1 MNESRSAGDSR
12 PSRLGVVMA
21 AAIAAA
27 ASLAGCGGSSNS
39 AGSVQHQWVVEVPST
54 VASAENPAIWF
65 RDRTDDHLLV
75 AYDWNGDRVGSIQLS
90 DSQPFDAG
98 QSPDGTAL
106 VTSVQ
111 PTSGASVVGRAD
123 GPMLAG
129 ATGQV
134 TWARDSS
141 HLCSFRQ
148 PSGADLVE
156 QSSTSEAGALF
167 LDDPATG
174 ASRRV
179 VRFGTEDPLGGPTV
193 LSCSVPDD
201 RAVVGQSFVESVSS
215 LHVVTL
221 GTGASAAFSPQTS
234 PSAGPPLGVV
244 ASADGTLI
252 AEGFPAGTG
261 ASTDQSTVYDS
272 STGTAL
278 ATLPNEIVTF
288 SDDDSRVLTV
298 QAFNSSTQGGI
309 YRLVDWRTGAV
320 LWSDHLALG
329 SFLTRPDSGDVVVEP
344 TTYGGSVPGSPGTLQ
359 PYTTPIIVRA
369 DGTTLQLPEVRPLED

>member
-1 MNESRSAGDSR
+1 
-12 PSRLGVVMA
+12 MA

-27 ASLAGCGGSSNS
+27 ASRAGCGGSSNS

-75 AYDWNGDRVGSIQLS
+75 AYDWEGDRVGSIQLS
-90 DSQPFDAG
+90 DSQPIDAG

-106 VTSVQ
+106 VTSAQ

-129 ATGQV
+129 ATGKV

-148 PSGADLVE
+148 PNGADFVDQGTTFE
-156 QSSTSEAGALF
+156 PGALF
-167 LDDPATG
+167 VDDPATG

-179 VRFGTEDPLGGPTV
+179 VRFGSNGPMSSPTV

-201 RAVVGQSFVESVSS
+201 RAVVGESFVESVSS

-234 PSAGPPLGVV
+234 PSGGPPLGVV

>member
-39 AGSVQHQWVVEVPST
+39 AGSVQHQWVVKVPST

-75 AYDWNGDRVGSIQLS
+75 AYDWEGDRVGSIQLS
-90 DSQPFDAG
+90 DSQPIYAG

-106 VTSVQ
+106 VTSAQ

-129 ATGQV
+129 ATGKV

-148 PSGADLVE
+148 PNGADFVDQGTTFE
-156 QSSTSEAGALF
+156 PGALF
-167 LDDPATG
+167 VDDPATG

-179 VRFGTEDPLGGPTV
+179 VRFGSNGPMSSPTV

-201 RAVVGQSFVESVSS
+201 RAVVGESFVESVSS

-234 PSAGPPLGVV
+234 PSGGPPLGVV

>member
-1 MNESRSAGDSR
+1 
-12 PSRLGVVMA
+12 MA

-27 ASLAGCGGSSNS
+27 LAGCGGNGNS
-39 AGSVQHQWVVEVPST
+39 AGSSPSPQDQWVVEVPST

-75 AYDWNGDRVGSIQLS
+75 AYDWKGDQVGSIRLS
-90 DSQPFDAG
+90 YSQPFGAL

-106 VTSVQ
+106 VLMYAQ
-111 PTSGASVVGRAD
+111 PASGATVVGRAD
-123 GPMLAG
+123 GD
-129 ATGQV
+129 V

-148 PSGADLVE
+148 PSGADFLALGTTLQGSGE
-156 QSSTSEAGALF
+156 PGALF
-167 LDDPATG
+167 VDDPATG

-179 VRFGTEDPLGGPTV
+179 MRFGTNNPMGGPTV

-201 RAVVGQSFVESVSS
+201 RAVVGQSFTGQVSS

-221 GTGASAAFSPQTS
+221 ATGESAAFSPQPP
-234 PSAGPPLGVV
+234 PSAPALQGVV

-252 AEGFPAGTG
+252 GEGSTAGTW
-261 ASTDQSTVYDS
+261 ANTNQFTVYDS

-278 ATLPNEIVTF
+278 ATVPNGIVTF
-288 SDDDSRVLTV
+288 SDDDRRVLTV
-298 QAFNSSTQGGI
+298 EYLNNSDQEGI

-320 LWSDHLALG
+320 LWSDQLAPG
-329 SFLTRPDSGDVVVEP
+329 SFLTRPNSGDVLVEP
-344 TTYGGSVPGSPGTLQ
+344 NSSWGPVSGLQGTRQ
-359 PYTTPIIVRA
+359 PYTTPIIVRP